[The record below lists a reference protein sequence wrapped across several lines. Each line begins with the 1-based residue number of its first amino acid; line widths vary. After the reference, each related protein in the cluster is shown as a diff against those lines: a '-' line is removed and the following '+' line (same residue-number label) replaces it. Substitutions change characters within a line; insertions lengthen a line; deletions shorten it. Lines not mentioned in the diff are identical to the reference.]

1 MKKASRQ
8 CSMRRKNG
16 FCVALAAMLFALCA
30 AAYAQQPKK
39 LIRIGYLV
47 SSDAAT
53 ASVPIEG
60 IRLALRE
67 LGYIEKQNIAIEYRY
82 AEGKDHRSS
91 ELAAELVRLKPDII
105 LVSGGTL
112 RWVRPVMNATKTIP
126 IIMTGAGA
134 DPVRAGLVESLA
146 RPGGNVT
153 GITNVNEELSGK
165 QLELFKE
172 AVPKLARV
180 AFLYDPRSPVNLRRA
195 KEVLPAAARG
205 LGLTVRSWEVRDG
218 DEFEIVFAA
227 IGKER
232 PNGLIVSPGPLT
244 FANGQRIAGFA
255 IKNRLPSM
263 YGRRQDVEAGGF
275 MSYGA
280 DITESYRRVAIYVDR
295 ILKGAKPADLPI
307 EQPKKFEL
315 VLNLKTAKQIG
326 LVIPPNVLARADRVI
341 R

>member
-8 CSMRRKNG
+8 CSMRRKKG
-16 FCVALAAMLFALCA
+16 FCVALAAMLFALCSPA
-30 AAYAQQPKK
+30 HAQQPKK

-53 ASVPIEG
+53 ASVSIEG

-67 LGYIEKQNIAIEYRY
+67 LGYVEGQNIAIEYRY
-82 AEGKDHRSS
+82 AEGKDERSS

-112 RWVRPVMNATKTIP
+112 RWVRPVMHATKTIP

-180 AFLYDPRSPVNLRRA
+180 AFLYDPASPANVRRA
-195 KEVLPAAARG
+195 KELLPPAARG
-205 LGLTVRSWEVRDG
+205 LGLTVRSWQVRDA
-218 DEFEIVFAA
+218 DEFEMVFAA
-227 IGKER
+227 ISKER
-232 PNGLIVSPGPLT
+232 PNGLLVSAGPLT
-244 FANGQRIAGFA
+244 FANGKRIAGFA

-280 DITESYRRVAIYVDR
+280 DITDSYRRVAIYVDR

-326 LVIPPNVLARADRVI
+326 FTIPPNVLARADKVI